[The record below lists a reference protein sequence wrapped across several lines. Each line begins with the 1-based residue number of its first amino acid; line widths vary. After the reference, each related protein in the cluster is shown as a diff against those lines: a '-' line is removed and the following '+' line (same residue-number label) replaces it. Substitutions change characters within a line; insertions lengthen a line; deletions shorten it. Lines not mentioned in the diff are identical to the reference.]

1 MAEAAMTANIN
12 PDSGDSPDLEG
23 CQHGSRHCHSPRS
36 PRQEDS
42 RTEEGRIKA
51 CHRPAGWGTE
61 HAGIGRCKLHGGN
74 SPTYAKHIERERAKA
89 AVVTY
94 GLPVDIDPT
103 TALLEEVQ
111 RTAGHV
117 AWLARK
123 VQGLKEDDLVW
134 GVVEETQTYE
144 TNPDSDGLRA
154 ADSSVKR
161 RAETNAWLKLY
172 REERKHLAV
181 VSRDAIAA
189 GVNERIVNVFKQVG
203 QTYIQLID
211 RVMAQMELT
220 DAQRRALPQI
230 MVTELTALT
239 AGEVEDPYGEIID
252 ATTKE
257 NES

>member
-1 MAEAAMTANIN
+1 MAEPVAMTAAIQT
-12 PDSGDSPDLEG
+12 DSDGSPDLEG
-23 CQHGSRHCHSPRS
+23 CDAGVRHCHSPRS
-36 PRQEDS
+36 PRQETS
-42 RTEEGRIKA
+42 RTDAGRIRA

-61 HAGIGRCKLHGGN
+61 HVGEGRCKLHGGN
-74 SPTYAKHIERERAKA
+74 SPTYAKHVERERARA

-117 AWLARK
+117 AWLAKK
-123 VQGLKEDDLVW
+123 VQALQEDDLVW
-134 GVVEETQTYE
+134 GITEESQTYAS
-144 TNPDSDGLRA
+144 NPDSSGLQA
-154 ADSSVKR
+154 TDSVTKR
-161 RAETNAWLKLY
+161 RAEPNAWLKLY
-172 REERKHLAV
+172 REERKHLAA

-189 GVNERIVNVFKQVG
+189 GVSERIVNVFKQVG

-211 RVMAQMELT
+211 RVMGQMELT
-220 DAQRRALPQI
+220 EAQRNALPGI

-239 AGEVEDPYGEIID
+239 AGPDDAYSEKVE
-252 ATTKE
+252 E